1 MHSGFNALSEHPPK
15 QKTSKTNRWLSTW
28 TTSARMQ
35 GHFFWHNPKGRFQI
49 TCSETKE
56 NTIWTKRCIQI
67 KDVVGK
73 WLWLYS
79 WCSCASL
86 IVDQLGLW
94 LFMTLLNYLLFCLL
108 TDCLTTGDWS
118 HIGFTA
124 QPQPPSPP
132 FLLPGNNKDPP
143 NPVAARTKAPK
154 QHPVI
159 TTMAV
164 PGFIFGGW
172 KSAPTK
178 NPLKISSQTW
188 GKSSKSRMGPLIW
201 KAN

>member
-1 MHSGFNALSEHPPK
+1 MDDICTNARTFFLAQSKREISNNLLRNKRKHNLNQEMH
-15 QKTSKTNRWLSTW
+15 TN
-28 TTSARMQ
+28 Q
-35 GHFFWHNPKGRFQI
+35 GCCWQMVMAI
-49 TCSETKE
+49 
-56 NTIWTKRCIQI
+56 
-67 KDVVGK
+67 
-73 WLWLYS
+73 L